1 MSETKIIESETPS
14 AVVGAARGS
23 AARTPATVFPV
34 GSFILDEMQERGWSI
49 EELGR
54 RMGCDIRDELA
65 VELLIHAP
73 TKGATL
79 GEHTAKLLAKAFGTS
94 KELWL
99 KLDETWQQNV
109 PDEPPATGDSRI
121 PKDL

>member
-1 MSETKIIESETPS
+1 
-14 AVVGAARGS
+14 
-23 AARTPATVFPV
+23 
-34 GSFILDEMQERGWSI
+34 MQERGWSI
-49 EELGR
+49 EELTR
-54 RMGCDIRDELA
+54 RMGGDPVAQLT

-79 GEHTAKLLAKAFGTS
+79 DEPTATLLSKAFGTS

-109 PDEPPATGDSRI
+109 RI
-121 PKDL
+121 SDGANKTKL